1 MDGQNCLESRARELG
16 RKLTLLL
23 IEKKLTI
30 TTMESATGGQLASII
45 TDTEGSSAVLK
56 GAYITYSNE
65 AKIKLGVAKETIDTF
80 TVYSEQTAVAMAEA
94 CRNSFGADIGV
105 GITGTFANVDPQN
118 EQSSVPGE
126 VHFACAGPEGTTA
139 YSISVP
145 LGGSRLES
153 KLYVCARVCE
163 QLLKKL

>member
-23 IEKKLTI
+23 IEKGLTI

-56 GAYITYSNE
+56 GAYVTYSNE
-65 AKIKLGVAKETIDTF
+65 AKIKLGVDSKIIDTYS
-80 TVYSEQTAVAMAEA
+80 VYSEQTAIAMAEA
-94 CRNSFGADIGV
+94 CRRSFGADFGV

-118 EQSSVPGE
+118 EQNSVPGE
-126 VHFACAGPEGTTA
+126 VFFACAGPRGTAA
-139 YSISVP
+139 YSMSVP
-145 LGGSRLES
+145 IEQNRLQS

-163 QLLKKL
+163 QLLKEL